1 MADELSKNLA
11 SLRIDRSSDRAKPA
25 SRGWIS
31 WLIALGGVGAAYFVV
46 WPKLEATI
54 FKAAVEVTE
63 ISMVSPAQAQVELTA
78 SGYVQAEVESKIAP
92 KVPGRVLKV
101 HVVQGQKVELGQVV
115 LELDPA
121 DDQANIAAAQS
132 RVRAAQAQAQSAEAR
147 VLTAEAE
154 YREVEQRASRERKLA
169 TQGVS
174 ASALAEDL
182 EARAQA
188 AAEALK
194 AARAA
199 AKATFADAAALAA
212 QTRVLETGLKNLTLT
227 APISGVVV
235 SRPPQLG
242 EFVGP
247 QPAGVQVDMGGVRI
261 ADFSTLVVETDIPEA
276 RLSQV
281 RPGGPAEIVLDAFP
295 TERRRGRVKEI
306 TPQVDRAKAT
316 VLVKV
321 SFVDPTQ
328 NVLPDMA
335 ARVSFLAQ
343 ELDEKALAIPPKKV
357 VPKVALRE
365 SGGGQVVFVLDGDRV
380 KMTPVQLGP
389 AFGNGYELVSGPSA
403 GTKLIANPSPALSDG
418 QKVKTEDAEN

>member
-1 MADELSKNLA
+1 MVDELSKNLA
-11 SLRIDRSSDRAKPA
+11 SLRIDRLAPKRRSGLST
-25 SRGWIS
+25 WVT
-31 WLIALGGVGAAYFVV
+31 WLALAGAAGLGYSLL
-46 WPKLEATI
+46 WPRLEGAF
-54 FKAAVEVTE
+54 FKASVELTE
-63 ISMVSPAQAQVELTA
+63 VSLVSPAAAQVELTA
-78 SGYVQAEVESKIAP
+78 AGYVQAEVESKVAP
-92 KVPGRVLKV
+92 KVPGRVLKI
-101 HVVQGQKVELGQVV
+101 HVVQGQKVEEGQIL

-121 DDQANIAAAQS
+121 DDKANIAAANS

-147 VLTAEAE
+147 VLAAQAD
-154 YREVEQRASRERKLA
+154 YNEVEQRAARERKLA

-174 ASALAEDL
+174 ASAVAEDL

-188 AAEALK
+188 VAESLK

-199 AKATFADAAALAA
+199 ARAAAADAQALGA
-212 QTRVLETGLKNLTLT
+212 QTQVLQTGLRNLTLT

-235 SRPPQLG
+235 NRPPQLG

-276 RLSQV
+276 RLAQV
-281 RPGGPAEIVLDAFP
+281 RPGGPAEIVLDAYP
-295 TERRRGRVKEI
+295 TKRLRGKVKEI

-321 SFVDPTQ
+321 AFTDLTQ

-343 ELDEKALAIPPKKV
+343 ELDALALQEPPKKV
-357 VPKVALRE
+357 VPKSALGERA
-365 SGGGQVVFVLDGDRV
+365 GAQVVFVLNDGQV
-380 KMTPVQLGP
+380 KMTPVVLGP
-389 AFGNGYELVSGPSA
+389 AFGNGYELVSGPVP
-403 GTKLIANPSPALSDG
+403 GTKLVVNPGANLVDG
-418 QKVKTEDAEN
+418 QKVKTEDLGG